1 MTKPDTSPLRARLVV
16 AATAAALLL
25 SACTG
30 APSQPADPA
39 QTPAQTQAESP
50 GAATSTPTN
59 AQGDAARASAT
70 PEALAVVQARETST
84 SRGPVT
90 VGVNSLVVRGDV
102 MTLNFSVTNTGT
114 DEWMPW
120 TDFNDGPGRDLN
132 RSVDGVYVV
141 DATNGKRHLPAR
153 DGDDDCVCSVPG
165 NQRVKPGHTVTY
177 SAVYRAV
184 PAGVDTVSVFIPSA
198 GVFDDIPVTR

>member
-16 AATAAALLL
+16 AASAAALLL

-30 APSQPADPA
+30 APSEPADPA
-39 QTPAQTQAESP
+39 ETPAQTQTESP
-50 GAATSTPTN
+50 GTAASTPTST
-59 AQGDAARASAT
+59 AQGEAPRATAT
-70 PEALAVVQARETST
+70 PEALAVIQARETST

-114 DEWMPW
+114 GEWMPW
-120 TDFNDGPGRDLN
+120 TDFNDGKGGLDL
-132 RSVDGVYVV
+132 SVDGVYVV

-153 DGDDDCVCSVPG
+153 DANDNCVCSVPG
-165 NQRVKPGHTVTY
+165 NQRVQPGDTVTY